1 MSKQAQ
7 QIIGYKDGEAV
18 VFEHRSVAASR
29 IGCSVS
35 TIHKMLVQDIEYNGW
50 TLDYKFTEKEIDM
63 IKESDTKPFKFTLRR
78 NGGQLQLTLHFG
90 IELAEPEHRDDLP
103 DGAPEFLQR
112 YKFHQVTLPIGVMD
126 YGSIVSVVFNDVYT
140 NNQFQAI
147 MANHA
152 LDPEDEEHETEFRQM
167 QEFRKYAK
175 QYAKDVLA
183 EIEAIDNIDEYIKQQ
198 QI

>member
-18 VFEHRSVAASR
+18 VFEKRSVAAAR

-78 NGGQLQLTLHFG
+78 NGGMLQLTLHFG

-103 DGAPEFLQR
+103 DGAPEFMRR
-112 YKFHQVTLPIGVMD
+112 YKFHQVTLPIGIMD
-126 YGSIVSVVFNDVYT
+126 YGSIVSAVFNEVYT